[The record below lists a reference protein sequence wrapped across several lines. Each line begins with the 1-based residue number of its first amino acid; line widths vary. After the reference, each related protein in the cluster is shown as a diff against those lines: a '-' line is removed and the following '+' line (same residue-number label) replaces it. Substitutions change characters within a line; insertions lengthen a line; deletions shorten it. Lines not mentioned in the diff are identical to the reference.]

1 MAFSSLF
8 SSLGSVETAALT
20 NSKARFFPSLPAV
33 ATLPAIA
40 FLVVIHRTVLAG
52 LFAIWL
58 VRRKRY
64 RANRCDQ
71 NRKQNFRVVLHGL
84 SFVPTAVGATKNSRV
99 ELGVQKRL
107 FMFAKTQTGCLEG
120 TDAQPIRQRSD
131 DIRLALALTYI
142 TLGWMTIEGAAALLL
157 GWASKSLL
165 LEAFGIDSV
174 IELFS
179 AAVLLWR
186 LRVEASGTATSEHV
200 NLVERRAARLVGY
213 SLYVLVAYVVL
224 NSGYGLFIAKRITD
238 THESVWGILIGAVAK
253 VGMPVLAGYKLKIAA
268 RLNSR
273 ALRADAVESITCGY
287 LSIVLMIGLAAT
299 RLLGWWW
306 LDSVAALA
314 LIPFL
319 ITEAR
324 AAVCGECDCGEAE

>member
-1 MAFSSLF
+1 MI
-8 SSLGSVETAALT
+8 
-20 NSKARFFPSLPAV
+20 K
-33 ATLPAIA
+33 
-40 FLVVIHRTVLAG
+40 
-52 LFAIWL
+52 FAPG
-58 VRRKRY
+58 
-64 RANRCDQ
+64 C
-71 NRKQNFRVVLHGL
+71 H
-84 SFVPTAVGATKNSRV
+84 PTS
-99 ELGVQKRL
+99 
-107 FMFAKTQTGCLEG
+107 
-120 TDAQPIRQRSD
+120 QRSED
-131 DIRLALALTYI
+131 LQFALLLTYI
-142 TLGWMTIEGAAALLL
+142 TLGWMTIEGAASLLL

-186 LRVEASGTATSEHV
+186 LRVEASGIAAPERV
-200 NLVERRAARLVGY
+200 DLVERRAARLVGY
-213 SLYVLVAYVVL
+213 SLYALVAYVVL

-253 VGMPVLAGYKLKIAA
+253 VGMPILAGYKLKVAA
-268 RLNSR
+268 RLDSR

-299 RLLGWWW
+299 WLLGWWW

-319 ITEAR
+319 VKEAGAAIRGESCCR
-324 AAVCGECDCGEAE
+324 AK

>member
-1 MAFSSLF
+1 
-8 SSLGSVETAALT
+8 
-20 NSKARFFPSLPAV
+20 
-33 ATLPAIA
+33 
-40 FLVVIHRTVLAG
+40 
-52 LFAIWL
+52 L
-58 VRRKRY
+58 VRDETTHFTAS
-64 RANRCDQ
+64 RAE
-71 NRKQNFRVVLHGL
+71 
-84 SFVPTAVGATKNSRV
+84 AV
-99 ELGVQKRL
+99 
-107 FMFAKTQTGCLEG
+107 
-120 TDAQPIRQRSD
+120 
-131 DIRLALALTYI
+131 RLALLLTYI
-142 TLGWMTIEGAAALLL
+142 TIGWMTIEGAAALLL

-186 LRVEASGTATSEHV
+186 LRVEASGTATSERV
-200 NLVERRAARLVGY
+200 NLVEHRAARLVGY
-213 SLYVLVAYVVL
+213 SLYALVAYVVL

-253 VGMPVLAGYKLKIAA
+253 VGMPILAGYKLKVAA
-268 RLNSR
+268 RLDSR

-299 RLLGWWW
+299 WLLGWWW

-319 ITEAR
+319 VKEAG
-324 AAVCGECDCGEAE
+324 AAIRGESCCRTK